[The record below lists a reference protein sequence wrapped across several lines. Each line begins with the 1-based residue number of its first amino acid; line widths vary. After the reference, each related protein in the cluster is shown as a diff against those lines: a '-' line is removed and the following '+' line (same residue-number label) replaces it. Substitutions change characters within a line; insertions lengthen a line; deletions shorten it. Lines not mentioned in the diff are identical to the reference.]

1 MIEIGDKVYN
11 YTFPEEC
18 SVGTVVSRESE
29 TAFIIEWMHRET
41 GELYKRT
48 TLDYNIYKNNLVWRN
63 EIWIL
68 FRLVE
73 GDIYETWRYL

>member
-1 MIEIGDKVYN
+1 MIEVGDKVYN

-29 TAFIIEWMHRET
+29 TAFIIEWMNRET

-48 TLDYNIYKNNLVWRN
+48 TLDYNIYKNNLVLEEMN
-63 EIWIL
+63 CEKI
-68 FRLVE
+68 E
-73 GDIYETWRYL
+73 